1 MIATN
6 ALKKS
11 WKHLWTLVFQS
22 FVPLRMVCFNNPKIF
37 IEEFSQ
43 ELYLDP
49 AYPNEFDYVTGNLG
63 IV

>member
-1 MIATN
+1 MNISLSEFCTP
-6 ALKKS
+6 
-11 WKHLWTLVFQS
+11 T
-22 FVPLRMVCFNNPKIF
+22 MVCFNSPKIF

-43 ELYLDP
+43 ELHLDP